1 MPDEESMIQDL
12 RELEEELRQ
21 QGEYRKAN
29 IIDLFIRH
37 STHCK
42 VNRSDIT
49 KKIEELDKRID
60 YLNTELNKCYIER
73 EKLGTET
80 DIDNNETAIYYME
93 REEEYR
99 NKQKEI
105 LQELLNQELLNQK
118 NEEKEFKIIT
128 GGRHQGKEME
138 NAINLY
144 QSVQSLPD
152 NEVYSIVKSRGFI
165 NIFKIQDNNNKIN
178 NTTY

>member
-12 RELEEELRQ
+12 RELEEELRKK
-21 QGEYRKAN
+21 GEYRKAN

-42 VNRSDIT
+42 INRSDIIN
-49 KKIEELDKRID
+49 KIKELDERID
-60 YLNTELNKCYIER
+60 CLKTELNKCYIER

-80 DIDNNETAIYYME
+80 DIDDNETAIYYME
-93 REEEYR
+93 REEDYR

-105 LQELLNQELLNQK
+105 LQELLNKES
-118 NEEKEFKIIT
+118 EEKEFKIIT
-128 GGRHQGKEME
+128 GGRHQGREIE

-144 QSVQSLPD
+144 KSVQSLPD
-152 NEVYSIVKSRGFI
+152 NEVYSIVKSKGFI
-165 NIFKIQDNNNKIN
+165 NIFKIQDNNKKIN